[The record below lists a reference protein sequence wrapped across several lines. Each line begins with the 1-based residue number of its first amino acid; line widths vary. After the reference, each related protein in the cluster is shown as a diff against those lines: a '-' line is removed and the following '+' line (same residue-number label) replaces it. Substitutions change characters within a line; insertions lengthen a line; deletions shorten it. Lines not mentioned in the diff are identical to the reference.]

1 MIYDLLIVGGGI
13 AGLYTAYEYLKKHPT
28 HTILILE
35 RNRNIGGRIDTFH
48 NTHYRKGIEAGAG
61 RFHKKQTLLM
71 NLLKELNLEK
81 YAIPISNFDT
91 YYPIETKTPE
101 PIDITLTKK
110 VVQHSRTT
118 HIETLKNTIFI
129 DYAKTI
135 LTPNE
140 IKTLIGSFGYSS
152 ELTDMNAYDTIQLIK
167 DHFNPNNQ
175 FYSLRGGL
183 TQVIQ
188 TLYDD
193 LKRKHVKILT
203 HRRVINTDYIT
214 NQKHSDKN
222 YFETICENIQ
232 QKYYSKICVYA
243 TTKETIQKIPIFKP
257 LIPILEKIHTLPLC
271 RIYAKFSP
279 PFNQWFQGL
288 PKITT
293 NNNLRIVI
301 PIDET
306 TIMISYTDNHY
317 ARFWKDL
324 NDKKGI
330 EAVNKEL
337 QRLVHQTLNINI
349 REPEHTEIFYWEHAV
364 AYFGKGFDSK
374 KDTKKILC
382 PNKNIPLFICGE
394 NFSEKN
400 NQWIEGSLDTS
411 KYILQKIG

>member
-1 MIYDLLIVGGGI
+1 
-13 AGLYTAYEYLKKHPT
+13 
-28 HTILILE
+28 
-35 RNRNIGGRIDTFH
+35 
-48 NTHYRKGIEAGAG
+48 
-61 RFHKKQTLLM
+61 
-71 NLLKELNLEK
+71 
-81 YAIPISNFDT
+81 
-91 YYPIETKTPE
+91 
-101 PIDITLTKK
+101 
-110 VVQHSRTT
+110 
-118 HIETLKNTIFI
+118 
-129 DYAKTI
+129 
-135 LTPNE
+135 
-140 IKTLIGSFGYSS
+140 
-152 ELTDMNAYDTIQLIK
+152 
-167 DHFNPNNQ
+167 
-175 FYSLRGGL
+175 
-183 TQVIQ
+183 
-188 TLYDD
+188 
-193 LKRKHVKILT
+193 
-203 HRRVINTDYIT
+203 
-214 NQKHSDKN
+214 
-222 YFETICENIQ
+222 
-232 QKYYSKICVYA
+232 
-243 TTKETIQKIPIFKP
+243 
-257 LIPILEKIHTLPLC
+257 LEKIHTLPLC

-288 PKITT
+288 PKVTT